1 MKTKTLLVLW
11 VLAFAIV
18 ACDRANE
25 PEHSPGGRQGAVSGD
40 HAGTGSPSNTE
51 PGALAEKHFNTLLQ
65 VETTHDAKAKAMAA
79 LAGMR
84 GDAKSGEDVFGRT
97 CFTCHVVDDFGANLG
112 PDLSDAGKR
121 LTRLEIA
128 DSVINPNAKVDPKY
142 YTVNIS
148 TSDGGAFA
156 GFVESEDDGSVT
168 LRMGAELLQKIDKRT
183 ITTRE
188 TVKISTMPDA
198 MAAALSGQEFVDMI
212 EYLAAQK

>member
-1 MKTKTLLVLW
+1 
-11 VLAFAIV
+11 
-18 ACDRANE
+18 
-25 PEHSPGGRQGAVSGD
+25 
-40 HAGTGSPSNTE
+40 
-51 PGALAEKHFNTLLQ
+51 
-65 VETTHDAKAKAMAA
+65 VETTPDAKAKAIAE

-112 PDLSDAGKR
+112 PNLSDAGKR

-128 DSVINPNAKVDPKY
+128 DSVINPNAKVDPGY

-183 ITTRE
+183 ITKRE
-188 TVKISTMPDA
+188 TVKTSTMPAA
-198 MAAALSGQEFVDMI
+198 MAAALSGQEFVDKI